1 MIRYFQNTREIT
13 YMLIYLMAL
22 DTEEERI
29 KFVRL
34 YEDYRNRMHYT
45 ASILLKSEI
54 EAEDIVHDTFLTLT
68 DYLDRIDEKDSVGTW
83 NYIVTILKNKCY
95 NFLKR
100 NKRIELTEDEEVF
113 EQPVEM
119 YNLLE
124 NQLIKEE
131 AEEFLNTLI
140 KGLKYPYREV
150 IYAIL
155 EKERDDNCILNC
167 LYGKYSFGERAVL
180 DEILNYIKNTDY
192 HIRCSVLSIIELILE
207 EESCTKE
214 CKRKIKIT
222 LTELLKRE
230 KANAVKEQAEEI
242 MRWL

>member
-1 MIRYFQNTREIT
+1 
-13 YMLIYLMAL
+13 MLIYLMAL

-34 YEDYRNRMHYT
+34 YKEYRNRMHYT

-54 EAEDIVHDTFLTLT
+54 EAEDIVQDTFLTLT

-124 NQLIKEE
+124 NQLLKEE

-150 IYAIL
+150 IYL
-155 EKERDDNCILNC
+155 QYHNKLN
-167 LYGKYSFGERAVL
+167 SRQIA
-180 DEILNYIKNTDY
+180 
-192 HIRCSVLSIIELILE
+192 ELLRT
-207 EESCTKE
+207 SPANV
-214 CKRKIKIT
+214 RKISSRAR
-222 LTELLKRE
+222 EQLK
-230 KANAVKEQAEEI
+230 KEMQKKGYTCEYGF
-242 MRWL
+242 